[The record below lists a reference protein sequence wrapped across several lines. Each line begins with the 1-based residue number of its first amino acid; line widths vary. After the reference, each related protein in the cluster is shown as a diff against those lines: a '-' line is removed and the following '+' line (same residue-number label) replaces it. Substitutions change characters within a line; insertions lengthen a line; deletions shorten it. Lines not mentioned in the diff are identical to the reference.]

1 MELIVTDFR
10 ARRHTK
16 GGFSCIQGHGLPK
29 KKTGSSLGVTS
40 LAEVSAIVALLHTLE
55 VF

>member
-1 MELIVTDFR
+1 MLR
-10 ARRHTK
+10 
-16 GGFSCIQGHGLPK
+16 GPGLPK

-40 LAEVSAIVALLHTLE
+40 LAEVSAIVALLHILE

>member
-1 MELIVTDFR
+1 MLR
-10 ARRHTK
+10 A
-16 GGFSCIQGHGLPK
+16 SGLPK

-40 LAEVSAIVALLHTLE
+40 LTEVSAIVALLHILE